1 MSVATDRDRPAQGGR
16 AATAPPAAE
25 GPGARRVGT
34 RALVALA
41 LAAAAAVA
49 CTEDPLT
56 GPGPGEGEDD
66 AAETVEFSIGPQQMA
81 SWRDTTLSGFAL
93 ASDAGF
99 VVLGDRSGFLS
110 RGLLRY
116 PAFPD
121 SVEIDDET
129 LEIEEFLDGRI
140 RVVVDSTRS
149 VPPPDGLTL
158 STFTLGR
165 AFVPDEASWE
175 QAADGQPWDSAGG
188 DLDRRIGSLELQDA
202 DAGTLADTVEIPFD
216 APTDSLLRAWRASD
230 GQPGMALLMEGEGG
244 HLTVTSAFLEFDVRP
259 AGRDTTVAFQAGT
272 GLTAIPSTTVH
283 DPPTPPTGTSLRVG
297 GLPAARFYTAFRPPE
312 QIDGV
317 RLVGGTINRA
327 EIVFPPAPA
336 PAAPFALAAP
346 ATASGIRLGAD
357 PFELGARTP
366 IGDTLPTG
374 TVTLDPDSLS
384 AGRPLRFAFTSLLRR
399 WASNPDSAGDLR
411 VGVRLRPDAQTI
423 GFWEFGSAAS
433 PADVRP
439 FLRVVVTP
447 SSGFDGP

>member
-1 MSVATDRDRPAQGGR
+1 MPSDRDRPAQGGR
-16 AATAPPAAE
+16 ATPAPPE
-25 GPGARRVGT
+25 GGYGARRIGAHVLGV
-34 RALVALA
+34 LV
-41 LAAAAAVA
+41 LAAVGAVA

-56 GPGPGEGEDD
+56 GPGPGEGEDE
-66 AAETVEFSIGPQQMA
+66 AAETVELSIGPGQMA

-99 VVLGDRSGFLS
+99 VVLGDRSDFLS

-129 LEIEEFLDGRI
+129 LEIEEFLNGTI

-149 VPPPDGLTL
+149 VPPPDPLTL
-158 STFTLGR
+158 RAFTLAR
-165 AFVPDEASWE
+165 PFEPDEASWQ

-188 DLDRRIGSLELQDA
+188 DLDRRIGSLALQDV
-202 DAGTLADTVEIPFD
+202 DAGTLADTVDIPFD
-216 APTDSLLRAWRASD
+216 VPTDSLLRAWRASD
-230 GQPGMALLMEGEGG
+230 GQPGMALLMEGDGG
-244 HLTVTSAFLEFDVRP
+244 PLTVASVFLEFDVRP

-283 DPPTPPTGTSLRVG
+283 DPSTPPTGTPLRVG

-327 EIVFPPAPA
+327 EIVFPPAPT
-336 PAAPFALAAP
+336 PAAPFALEGS
-346 ATASGIRLGAD
+346 ATASGIRLAAD

-366 IGDTLPTG
+366 IGDTLPAG

-384 AGRPLRFAFTSLLRR
+384 AGRPLRFAFTELLRR

-433 PADVRP
+433 SAEIRP
-439 FLRVVVTP
+439 FLRIVVTP
-447 SSGFDGP
+447 SSDFDGP